1 MCIRDRF
8 NTTNSGYENEGVGV
22 GICVF
27 SREVF
32 EGGDWILTGCQ
43 IWGMSGDT
51 YLFRRSPSID
61 RLGPDLSKLSGF
73 GYFGMLEESMDRGMS
88 LYLPTLR
95 MAMRSVWLEIKLMM
109 VLKVEVS
116 EGSLYAHFENLVILV
131 ILNGF

>member
-1 MCIRDRF
+1 MLLIQGMKMRRW
-8 NTTNSGYENEGVGV
+8 
-22 GICVF
+22 CVKIAYF
-27 SREVF
+27 AGRYLKEVVWKF
-32 EGGDWILTGCQ
+32 RSVKNR
-43 IWGMSGDT
+43 GMSGDT